1 MRIPFYFIALA
12 LLLAAA
18 PAMAEVPAGAGAGT
32 EIEQVFNKL
41 SRDMQCLCG
50 CNATIANCPHTDC
63 GYAVPARKTMRSM
76 LEAGKTYDDVIA
88 YFVGKEG
95 EVALS
100 SPSKKGFN
108 LVGYIMPFIAI
119 IAAGSGVAVTASRW
133 TRRGKTSDAPQSGQ
147 EPVEKAD
154 NEMTKRLRKELED
167 FEA

>member
-1 MRIPFYFIALA
+1 MKIPLYFIALA
-12 LLLAAA
+12 LFLAAA
-18 PAMAEVPAGAGAGT
+18 PVMAAEPAGA
-32 EIEQVFNKL
+32 INDIDQVFSKL

-50 CNATIANCPHTDC
+50 CNSTIANCPHTNC
-63 GYAVPARKTMRSM
+63 GYATPAKKTMRSM

-88 YFVGKEG
+88 FFVAKEG

-100 SPSKKGFN
+100 SPTKKGFN
-108 LVGYIMPFIAI
+108 LVGYIMPFVAI

-133 TRRGKTSDAPQSGQ
+133 AKKGKTGGTPQSGP

-154 NEMTKRLRKELED
+154 REMTEKLRKELED